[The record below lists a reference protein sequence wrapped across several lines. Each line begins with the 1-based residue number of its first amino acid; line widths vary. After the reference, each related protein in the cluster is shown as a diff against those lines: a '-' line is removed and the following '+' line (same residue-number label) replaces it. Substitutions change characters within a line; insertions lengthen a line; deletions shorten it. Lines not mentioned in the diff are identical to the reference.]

1 MNEKINEYLKE
12 IFETIESFKQ
22 YNEEGIL
29 NDTDGFDRILFQ
41 SDLVRYIKDIESG
54 YFIYHPTEEEIDNAV
69 DFQIMCKNMMR
80 IISCAL
86 LRGYH
91 MSSELVGDLFE
102 ELYDK
107 YDRSFIINL

>member
-41 SDLVRYIKDIESG
+41 SDLVRYNKDIESA
-54 YFIYHPTEEEIDNAV
+54 YFIYHPTEEEIDKAV
-69 DFQIMCKNMMR
+69 DFQIMCTNMIR

-86 LRGYH
+86 LHRYH
-91 MSSELVGDLFE
+91 MSTELVEDLFE

-107 YDRSFIINL
+107 FEREYVINL